1 MPETTMTRRLLLAT
15 AATAATVGAAVALT
29 GPAEARP
36 ADAPPEPAPK
46 PSPSGPGAGRA
57 LKILMLGGTGFLGPR
72 IVEHAVSRGHAVTL
86 FNRGKT
92 QPGLFPDLEK
102 LRGDRNA
109 DVSALKG
116 RSFDAVL
123 DTSAYV
129 PSHVRRVKEALGDGV
144 GHYTMVSTVSVYPG
158 MGQSRDPIDEDTP
171 VGALDDPT
179 TEKVTGA
186 TYGPLKAL
194 CERAAEAAWPGRV
207 ANVRPGL
214 IVGPGDPTDR
224 FTYWPVRV
232 ARGGVV
238 LAPGDG
244 SDEAQCID
252 VRDLGEWIVRLAE
265 EGTTGTY
272 NAVGFEGRVSF
283 EELLHGAKCAI
294 RHDVSFTW
302 VPAAFLETH
311 KVSAWH
317 HLPMWVPPEANGH
330 VSNARAT
337 ARGLRFRPVAQTLAD
352 TLAWVRETK
361 REVAWGTGRTG
372 GLSPEREAEVLA
384 AWSAS
389 TPPKK

>member
-1 MPETTMTRRLLLAT
+1 MPDAPMTRRMLL
-15 AATAATVGAAVALT
+15 AATAASVGAAVALA
-29 GPAEARP
+29 GQAEARP
-36 ADAPPEPAPK
+36 ADAPPVPAPE
-46 PSPSGPGAGRA
+46 PEPSGKGAGRS
-57 LKILMLGGTGFLGPR
+57 LKILMLGGTGFLGPHM
-72 IVEHAVSRGHAVTL
+72 VEHAVERGHKVTL

-158 MGQSRDPIDEDTP
+158 MGQSRDPIDEESP
-171 VGALDDPT
+171 VGSLDDPT

-207 ANVRPGL
+207 AQVRPGL

-224 FTYWPVRV
+224 FSYWPDRV

-244 SDEAQCID
+244 TDEAQCID
-252 VRDLGEWIVRLAE
+252 VRDLGEWIVKLAE
-265 EGTTGTY
+265 DGTTGTY
-272 NAVGFEGRVSF
+272 NAVGFEGRLSF
-283 EELLHGAKCAI
+283 AELLHGAKCAI

-302 VPAAFLETH
+302 IPAAFLEKH

-317 HLPMWVPPEANGH
+317 NLPMWIPSEANGH
-330 VSNARAT
+330 VSNVRAMGK
-337 ARGLRFRPVAQTLAD
+337 GLKFRPVARTIAD
-352 TLAWVRETK
+352 TLAWMRETK
-361 REVAWGTGRTG
+361 REVAWGTGPTG
-372 GLSPEREAEVLA
+372 GLSPKREADVLA
-384 AWSAS
+384 AWAAE
-389 TPPKK
+389 TPPPK